1 MPFKTFSFQGII
13 MIAGFVG
20 TWIAIFYYAVMQ

>member
-1 MPFKTFSFQGII
+1 MPFTSSSFQGII

-20 TWIAIFYYAVMQ
+20 TWAAIIWFAVMK